1 MNLIHQRQISET
13 DFRHRDKRGGH
24 LKQTLAARKTYARR
38 SISITTDRRSRK
50 TRRYHRHHTL
60 QAAETD
66 VKRGVTRGKMPVAD
80 TKDVRKRHKRQS
92 PETRQ
97 REVVAG

>member
-66 VKRGVTRGKMPVAD
+66 VRGGRN
-80 TKDVRKRHKRQS
+80 RHQR
-92 PETRQ
+92 RQ
-97 REVVAG
+97 RQTSNAESREAKCLWQTPGT